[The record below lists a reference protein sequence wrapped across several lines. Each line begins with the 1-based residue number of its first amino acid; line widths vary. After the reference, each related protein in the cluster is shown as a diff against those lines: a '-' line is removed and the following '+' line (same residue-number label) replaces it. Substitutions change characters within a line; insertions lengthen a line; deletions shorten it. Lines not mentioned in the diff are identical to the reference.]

1 MIEPFLFFL
10 IHVDYA
16 ISLFDLR
23 LDPAM
28 EESVTKKKKK
38 RKKVKEGLIIIIIRI
53 INTIN
58 TVNGVQQ

>member
-23 LDPAM
+23 LDPSM
-28 EESVTKKKKK
+28 EESVTKKKK

>member
-28 EESVTKKKKK
+28 EESVTKKKKE
-38 RKKVKEGLIIIIIRI
+38 KKSKKG
-53 INTIN
+53 
-58 TVNGVQQ
+58 

>member
-28 EESVTKKKKK
+28 EESVTKKKK